1 MRVDIEPYTD
11 DENEKK
17 DKFIKD
23 GMIPARMNGDIVIPI
38 EKMMKG
44 MIHQFRKI
52 MNPPGIYHLQ
62 NNCFITDKQ
71 FLTFHS
77 KFKVATMSKNGKE
90 KVTKYAPIYLA
101 DLKTPVYETVIDA
114 INKKPYTVSVCIFPV
129 PNKVNYLDIACH
141 FHNRY
146 KRILTPDGFYDLIR
160 KQTYPM
166 ATFKKYYQHISYF
179 CYENN
184 KHKNFLNT
192 YMEKQKLYR
201 EDELESYR
209 TEKEIYD
216 EFFNEQVPD
225 NQGVKV

>member
-11 DENEKK
+11 DENEQK
-17 DKFIKD
+17 DKLIKA
-23 GMIPARMNGDIVIPI
+23 GMILSRMNGDIVIPI
-38 EKMMKG
+38 DKMMKG
-44 MIHQFRKI
+44 MIHQFKKI

-62 NNCFITDKQ
+62 HNCFITDKQ

-101 DLKTPVYETVIDA
+101 DLNTPVYETVIDA
-114 INKKPYTVSVCIFPV
+114 INKKPYTVSVCTFSSPD
-129 PNKVNYLDIACH
+129 KVNYVDVACH
-141 FHNRY
+141 FQNRY
-146 KRILTPDGFYDLIR
+146 KRILTPDGFYDIIK

-166 ATFKKYYQHISYF
+166 AAFKKYYQHISYF

-192 YMEKQKLYR
+192 YMEKIKLYR
-201 EDELESYR
+201 EDELETYR

-216 EFFNEQVPD
+216 EFFNEPD
-225 NQGVKV
+225 NKDVKV